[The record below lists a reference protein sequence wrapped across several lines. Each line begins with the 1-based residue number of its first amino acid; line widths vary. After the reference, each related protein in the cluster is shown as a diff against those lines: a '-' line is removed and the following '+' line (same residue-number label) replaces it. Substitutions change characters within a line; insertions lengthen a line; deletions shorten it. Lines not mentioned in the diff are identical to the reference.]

1 MEKDPVCG
9 MLVDPLEAAAERR
22 VQQHVYYFCSPRCA
36 VRFDL
41 DPLRYVGAPPTP
53 GVQSDGSR

>member
-22 VQQHVYYFCSPRCA
+22 VQQHVYYFCSPRC
-36 VRFDL
+36 VERFDL
-41 DPLRYVGAPPTP
+41 DPLRYIAPSAS
-53 GVQSDGSR
+53 GGQSDGSR

>member
-22 VQQHVYYFCSPRCA
+22 VQQQVYYFCSPRC
-36 VRFDL
+36 VERFDL
-41 DPLRYVGAPPTP
+41 DARRYVGASPPP
-53 GVQSDGSR
+53 KGPADASS